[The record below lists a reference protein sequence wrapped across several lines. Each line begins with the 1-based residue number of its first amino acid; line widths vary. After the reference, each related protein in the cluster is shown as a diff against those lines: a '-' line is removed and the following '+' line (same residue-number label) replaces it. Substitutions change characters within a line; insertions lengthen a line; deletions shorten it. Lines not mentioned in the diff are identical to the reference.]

1 MRIAQ
6 IEEILQAVKDGR
18 ESPAT
23 AYEAIQGLRAGAD
36 RYERDLIRM
45 LRWDAQGN
53 VVHTWGQVAKLVDA
67 QLGSRQAAH
76 IRWGRL
82 KGEGRGQS
90 KVRRADDIEP

>member
-1 MRIAQ
+1 MQIMQ
-6 IEEILQAVKDGR
+6 IEEVLQAVKDGR
-18 ESPAT
+18 ESPAR
-23 AYEAIQGLRAGAD
+23 AYGSIQALRADAD

-53 VVHTWGQVAKLVDA
+53 VKHTWGQVAKLVNA

-82 KGEGRGQS
+82 KAPGRGQS
-90 KVRRADDIEP
+90 KSGPS